1 MCLIYSQAN
10 SMRSSPR
17 ILLFLNGNRGLE
29 LYKELVKQGI
39 NIVGIVLTN
48 KNLMND
54 AVAPVVTLKGKNWTK
69 IIKFITSKKPD
80 LGIVAGFSHILPND
94 ILEIPRYGFWNLH
107 AGRVPKY
114 RGGSPLNWQM
124 INGEVRAGLSIL
136 KMTPG
141 IDDGPILSSA
151 SFKIAHTDTI
161 SDLHIRANQLF
172 PLLLIPLLSN
182 PSKSLHNS
190 KVQSRIGGKYW
201 HQRNERDGQ
210 IDWINSNSQQVY
222 NFVRAISKPYP
233 GAFGVIAGRR
243 EVRIWQVKIDE
254 NHVNGVPGRL
264 VKLKDGF
271 HVPCGGG
278 GSVLL
283 LEFESRHPIKNGERF
298 KTLSN

>member
-1 MCLIYSQAN
+1 
-10 SMRSSPR
+10 MRSNPR

-29 LYKELVKQGI
+29 LYKELVKQRI
-39 NIVGIVLTN
+39 NIVGIVSTN
-48 KNLMND
+48 KNLISDM
-54 AVAPVVTLKGKNWTK
+54 VVPVVTLKNKNWTK
-69 IIKFITSKKPD
+69 ITKFITSKKPD

-94 ILEIPRYGFWNLH
+94 ILKIPKYGFWNLH
-107 AGRVPKY
+107 AGSVPKY
-114 RGGSPLNWQM
+114 RGGSPLNWQL

-141 IDDGPILSSA
+141 IDDGPILSSTN
-151 SFKIAHTDTI
+151 FKIAHADTI
-161 SDLHIRANQLF
+161 LDLHIKANKLF
-172 PLLLIPLLSN
+172 PLLLLPLLSN
-182 PSKSLHNS
+182 LPKSLRKS
-190 KVQSRIGGKYW
+190 KVQSRIGARYW

-243 EVRIWQVKIDE
+243 EIRIWQVKIDE
-254 NHVNGVPGRL
+254 NHVDGVPGRV
-264 VKLKDGF
+264 VKLQDGF

-283 LEFESRHPIKNGERF
+283 LEFESRYPIKNGERF
-298 KTLSN
+298 KTLSS

>member
-1 MCLIYSQAN
+1 
-10 SMRSSPR
+10 MRSSPR
-17 ILLFLNGNRGLE
+17 IVLFLNGNRGLE
-29 LYKELVKQGI
+29 LYKKLVEQGI

>member
-1 MCLIYSQAN
+1 
-10 SMRSSPR
+10 MRSSPR

-39 NIVGIVLTN
+39 NIVGIVSTN
-48 KNLMND
+48 KTIIND
-54 AVAPVVTLKGKNWTK
+54 AVVPVVTLKNKKWTK
-69 IIKFITSKKPD
+69 ITKFITSKKPD

-94 ILEIPRYGFWNLH
+94 ILKIPKYGFWNLH
-107 AGRVPKY
+107 AGSVPKY
-114 RGGSPLNWQM
+114 RGGSPLNWQL

-141 IDDGPILSSA
+141 IDDGPILSSTK
-151 SFKIAHTDTI
+151 FKIAHTDTI
-161 SDLHIRANQLF
+161 LDLHIRANQLF
-172 PLLLIPLLSN
+172 PLLLLPLLSN
-182 PSKSLHNS
+182 LPKSLRNS
-190 KVQSRIGGKYW
+190 KVQSRIGRKYW

-233 GAFGVIAGRR
+233 GAFGVITGRR
-243 EVRIWQVKIDE
+243 EVRIWKVKIDE
-254 NHVNGVPGRL
+254 NHVDGVPGRL

-283 LEFESRHPIKNGERF
+283 LEFESRHPFKNGERF
-298 KTLSN
+298 KTLSS

>member
-1 MCLIYSQAN
+1 
-10 SMRSSPR
+10 MRSNPR

-29 LYKELVKQGI
+29 LYKELVKHRI
-39 NIVGIVLTN
+39 NIVGIVSTN
-48 KNLMND
+48 KNLVSDML
-54 AVAPVVTLKGKNWTK
+54 VPVVTLKNKNWTK
-69 IIKFITSKKPD
+69 ITNFITSKKPD

-94 ILEIPRYGFWNLH
+94 ILKIPRYGFWNLH
-107 AGRVPKY
+107 AGSVPKY
-114 RGGSPLNWQM
+114 RGGSPLNWQL

-141 IDDGPILSSA
+141 IDDGPILSSTN
-151 SFKIAHTDTI
+151 FKIAHADTI
-161 SDLHIRANQLF
+161 LDLHIRANKLF
-172 PLLLIPLLSN
+172 PLLLLPLLSN
-182 PSKSLHNS
+182 LPESLRKS
-190 KVQSRIGGKYW
+190 KVQSRIGARYW

-233 GAFGVIAGRR
+233 GAFGVITGRR
-243 EVRIWQVKIDE
+243 EIRIWQVKIDE
-254 NHVNGVPGRL
+254 NHVDGVPGRV

-298 KTLSN
+298 KTLSS

>member
-1 MCLIYSQAN
+1 
-10 SMRSSPR
+10 MRSSPR

>member
-1 MCLIYSQAN
+1 
-10 SMRSSPR
+10 MRSNPR

-29 LYKELVKQGI
+29 LYKELVKHRI
-39 NIVGIVLTN
+39 NIVGIVSTN
-48 KNLMND
+48 KNLVSDML
-54 AVAPVVTLKGKNWTK
+54 VPVVTLKNKNWTK
-69 IIKFITSKKPD
+69 ITKFITLKKPD

-94 ILEIPRYGFWNLH
+94 ILKIPRYGFWNLH
-107 AGRVPKY
+107 AGSVPKY
-114 RGGSPLNWQM
+114 RGGSPLNWQL

-141 IDDGPILSSA
+141 IDDGPILSSTN
-151 SFKIAHTDTI
+151 FKIAHTDTI
-161 SDLHIRANQLF
+161 LDLHIRANKLF
-172 PLLLIPLLSN
+172 PLLLLPLLSN
-182 PSKSLHNS
+182 LPESLRKS
-190 KVQSRIGGKYW
+190 KVQSRIGARYW

-210 IDWINSNSQQVY
+210 IDWINSNSRQVY

-233 GAFGVIAGRR
+233 GAFGVITGRR
-243 EVRIWQVKIDE
+243 EIRIWQVKIDE
-254 NHVNGVPGRL
+254 NHVDGVPGRV

-298 KTLSN
+298 KTLSS

>member
-1 MCLIYSQAN
+1 
-10 SMRSSPR
+10 MRSNPR

-29 LYKELVKQGI
+29 LYKELVKHRI
-39 NIVGIVLTN
+39 NIVGIVSTN
-48 KNLMND
+48 KNLVSDML
-54 AVAPVVTLKGKNWTK
+54 VPVVTLKNKNWTK
-69 IIKFITSKKPD
+69 ITKFITSKKPD

-94 ILEIPRYGFWNLH
+94 ILKIPRYGFWNLH
-107 AGRVPKY
+107 AGSVPKY
-114 RGGSPLNWQM
+114 RGGSPLNWQL

-136 KMTPG
+136 EMTPG
-141 IDDGPILSSA
+141 IDDGPILSSTN
-151 SFKIAHTDTI
+151 FKIAHADTI
-161 SDLHIRANQLF
+161 LDLHIRANKLF
-172 PLLLIPLLSN
+172 PLLLLPLLSN
-182 PSKSLHNS
+182 LPESLRKS
-190 KVQSRIGGKYW
+190 KVQSRIGARYW

-233 GAFGVIAGRR
+233 GAFGVITGRR
-243 EVRIWQVKIDE
+243 EIRIWQVKIDE
-254 NHVNGVPGRL
+254 NHVDGVPGRV

-298 KTLSN
+298 KTLSS

>member
-1 MCLIYSQAN
+1 
-10 SMRSSPR
+10 MRSNPR

-29 LYKELVKQGI
+29 LYKELVKHRI
-39 NIVGIVLTN
+39 NIVGIVSTN
-48 KNLMND
+48 KNLVSDML
-54 AVAPVVTLKGKNWTK
+54 VPVVTLKNKNWTK
-69 IIKFITSKKPD
+69 ITKFITLKKPD

-94 ILEIPRYGFWNLH
+94 ILKIPKYGFWNLH
-107 AGRVPKY
+107 AGSVPKY
-114 RGGSPLNWQM
+114 RGGSPLNWQL

-141 IDDGPILSSA
+141 IDDGPILSSTN
-151 SFKIAHTDTI
+151 FKIAHTDTI
-161 SDLHIRANQLF
+161 LDLHIRANKLF
-172 PLLLIPLLSN
+172 PLLLLPLLSN
-182 PSKSLHNS
+182 LPESLRKS
-190 KVQSRIGGKYW
+190 KVQSRIGARYW

-210 IDWINSNSQQVY
+210 IDWINSNSRQVY

-233 GAFGVIAGRR
+233 GAFGVITGRR
-243 EVRIWQVKIDE
+243 EIRIWQVKIDE
-254 NHVNGVPGRL
+254 NHVDGVPGRV

-298 KTLSN
+298 KTLSS

>member
-1 MCLIYSQAN
+1 
-10 SMRSSPR
+10 MRSNPR

-29 LYKELVKQGI
+29 LYKELVKHRI
-39 NIVGIVLTN
+39 NIVGIVSTD
-48 KNLMND
+48 KNLVSDML
-54 AVAPVVTLKGKNWTK
+54 VPVVTLKNKNWTK
-69 IIKFITSKKPD
+69 ITKFITSKKPD

-94 ILEIPRYGFWNLH
+94 ILKIPRYGFWNLH
-107 AGRVPKY
+107 AGSVPKY
-114 RGGSPLNWQM
+114 RGGSPLNWQL

-136 KMTPG
+136 EMTPG
-141 IDDGPILSSA
+141 IDDGPILSSTN
-151 SFKIAHTDTI
+151 FKIAHADTI
-161 SDLHIRANQLF
+161 LDLHIRANKLF
-172 PLLLIPLLSN
+172 PLLLLPLLSN
-182 PSKSLHNS
+182 LPESLRKS
-190 KVQSRIGGKYW
+190 KVQSRIGARYW

-233 GAFGVIAGRR
+233 GAFGVITGRR
-243 EVRIWQVKIDE
+243 EIRIWQVKIDE
-254 NHVNGVPGRL
+254 NHVDGVPGRV

-298 KTLSN
+298 KTLSS

>member
-1 MCLIYSQAN
+1 
-10 SMRSSPR
+10 MRSNPR

-29 LYKELVKQGI
+29 LYKELVKHRI
-39 NIVGIVLTN
+39 NIVGIVSTN
-48 KNLMND
+48 KNLVSDML
-54 AVAPVVTLKGKNWTK
+54 VPVVTLKNKNWTK
-69 IIKFITSKKPD
+69 ITKFITSKKPD

-94 ILEIPRYGFWNLH
+94 ILKIPKYGFWNLH
-107 AGRVPKY
+107 AGSVPKY
-114 RGGSPLNWQM
+114 RGGSPLNWQL

-136 KMTPG
+136 EMTPG
-141 IDDGPILSSA
+141 IDDGPILSSTN
-151 SFKIAHTDTI
+151 FKIAHADTI
-161 SDLHIRANQLF
+161 LDLHIRANKLF
-172 PLLLIPLLSN
+172 PLLLLPLLSN
-182 PSKSLHNS
+182 LPESLRKS
-190 KVQSRIGGKYW
+190 KVQSRIGARYW

-233 GAFGVIAGRR
+233 GAFGVITGRR
-243 EVRIWQVKIDE
+243 EIRIWQVKIDE
-254 NHVNGVPGRL
+254 NHVDGVPGRV

-298 KTLSN
+298 KTLSS

>member
-1 MCLIYSQAN
+1 
-10 SMRSSPR
+10 MRSSPR
-17 ILLFLNGNRGLE
+17 IVLFLNGNRGLE
-29 LYKELVKQGI
+29 LYKKLVEQGI
-39 NIVGIVLTN
+39 NIVGIVSTYQTLISG
-48 KNLMND
+48 
-54 AVAPVVTLKGKNWTK
+54 AVVPVVTLKGKNWTK

-141 IDDGPILSSA
+141 IDDGPILSSI

-172 PLLLIPLLSN
+172 PLLLLPLLSN
-182 PSKSLHNS
+182 PAKSLRNS

>member
-1 MCLIYSQAN
+1 
-10 SMRSSPR
+10 MRSNPR
-17 ILLFLNGNRGLE
+17 VLLFLNGNRGLE
-29 LYKELVKQGI
+29 LYKELVKHRI
-39 NIVGIVLTN
+39 NIVGIVSTN
-48 KNLMND
+48 KNLVSDML
-54 AVAPVVTLKGKNWTK
+54 VPVVTLKDKNWTK
-69 IIKFITSKKPD
+69 ITKFITSKKPD

-94 ILEIPRYGFWNLH
+94 ILKIPRYGFWNLH
-107 AGRVPKY
+107 AGSVPKY
-114 RGGSPLNWQM
+114 RGGSPLNWQL

-141 IDDGPILSSA
+141 IDDGPILSSTN
-151 SFKIAHTDTI
+151 FKIEDTDTI
-161 SDLHIRANQLF
+161 LDLHIRANKLF
-172 PLLLIPLLSN
+172 PLLLLPLLSN
-182 PSKSLHNS
+182 LPESLRKS
-190 KVQSRIGGKYW
+190 KVQSRIGARYW

-233 GAFGVIAGRR
+233 GAFGVITGRR
-243 EVRIWQVKIDE
+243 EIRIWQVKIDE
-254 NHVNGVPGRL
+254 NHVDGVPGRV

-298 KTLSN
+298 KTLSS

>member
-1 MCLIYSQAN
+1 
-10 SMRSSPR
+10 MRSNPR

-39 NIVGIVLTN
+39 NIVGIVSTN
-48 KNLMND
+48 KTLISDM
-54 AVAPVVTLKGKNWTK
+54 VVPVVTLKDKNWTK
-69 IIKFITSKKPD
+69 ITKFITSKKPD

-94 ILEIPRYGFWNLH
+94 ILKIPKYGFWNLH
-107 AGRVPKY
+107 AGSVPKY
-114 RGGSPLNWQM
+114 RGGSPLNWQL

-141 IDDGPILSSA
+141 IDDGPILSSTN
-151 SFKIAHTDTI
+151 FKIEDTDTI
-161 SDLHIRANQLF
+161 LDLHIRANKLF
-172 PLLLIPLLSN
+172 PLLLLPLLSN
-182 PSKSLHNS
+182 LPESLRKS
-190 KVQSRIGGKYW
+190 KVQSRIGARYW

-233 GAFGVIAGRR
+233 GAFGVITGRR
-243 EVRIWQVKIDE
+243 EIRIWQVKIDE
-254 NHVNGVPGRL
+254 NHVDGVPGRV
-264 VKLKDGF
+264 VKLQDGF

-298 KTLSN
+298 KTLSS

>member
-1 MCLIYSQAN
+1 
-10 SMRSSPR
+10 MRSSPR
-17 ILLFLNGNRGLE
+17 IVLFLNGNRGLE
-29 LYKELVKQGI
+29 LYKKLVEQGI
-39 NIVGIVLTN
+39 NIVGIVSTYQTLISG
-48 KNLMND
+48 
-54 AVAPVVTLKGKNWTK
+54 AVVPVVTLKGKNWTK

-141 IDDGPILSSA
+141 IDDGPILSSI

-172 PLLLIPLLSN
+172 PLLLLPLLSN
-182 PSKSLHNS
+182 PAKSLRNS

-210 IDWINSNSQQVY
+210 IDWNNSSSQQVY

>member
-1 MCLIYSQAN
+1 
-10 SMRSSPR
+10 MRSNPR

-29 LYKELVKQGI
+29 LYKELVKHRI
-39 NIVGIVLTN
+39 NIVGIVSTD
-48 KNLMND
+48 KNLVSDML
-54 AVAPVVTLKGKNWTK
+54 VPVVTLKNKNWTK
-69 IIKFITSKKPD
+69 ITKFITLKKPD

-94 ILEIPRYGFWNLH
+94 ILKIPRYGFWNLH
-107 AGRVPKY
+107 AGSVPKY
-114 RGGSPLNWQM
+114 RGGSPLNWQL

-136 KMTPG
+136 EMTPG
-141 IDDGPILSSA
+141 IDDGPILSSTN
-151 SFKIAHTDTI
+151 FKIAHADTI
-161 SDLHIRANQLF
+161 LDLHIRANKLF
-172 PLLLIPLLSN
+172 PLLLLPLLSN
-182 PSKSLHNS
+182 LPESLRKS
-190 KVQSRIGGKYW
+190 KVQSRIGARYW

-233 GAFGVIAGRR
+233 GAFGVITGRR
-243 EVRIWQVKIDE
+243 EIRIWQVKIDE
-254 NHVNGVPGRL
+254 NHVDGVPGRV

-298 KTLSN
+298 KTLSS

>member
-1 MCLIYSQAN
+1 
-10 SMRSSPR
+10 MRSSPR

-114 RGGSPLNWQM
+114 RGGSPLNWQI

-172 PLLLIPLLSN
+172 PLLLIPLLWN
-182 PSKSLHNS
+182 PPKSLHNS
-190 KVQSRIGGKYW
+190 KVQSRIGVKYW

-233 GAFGVIAGRR
+233 GAFGVIAGGR

>member
-1 MCLIYSQAN
+1 
-10 SMRSSPR
+10 MRSNPR

-29 LYKELVKQGI
+29 LYKELVKHRI
-39 NIVGIVLTN
+39 NIVGIVSTD
-48 KNLMND
+48 KNLVSDML
-54 AVAPVVTLKGKNWTK
+54 VPVVTLKNKNWTK
-69 IIKFITSKKPD
+69 ITKFITSKKPD

-94 ILEIPRYGFWNLH
+94 ILKIPRFGFWNLH
-107 AGRVPKY
+107 AGSVPKY
-114 RGGSPLNWQM
+114 RGGSPLNWQL

-141 IDDGPILSSA
+141 IDDGPILRSTN
-151 SFKIAHTDTI
+151 FKIAHTDTI
-161 SDLHIRANQLF
+161 LDLHIRANKLF
-172 PLLLIPLLSN
+172 PLLLLPLLSN
-182 PSKSLHNS
+182 LPESLRKS
-190 KVQSRIGGKYW
+190 KVQSRIGARYW

-233 GAFGVIAGRR
+233 GAFGVITGRR
-243 EVRIWQVKIDE
+243 EIRIWQVKIDE
-254 NHVNGVPGRL
+254 NHVDGVPGRV

-298 KTLSN
+298 KTLSS

>member
-1 MCLIYSQAN
+1 
-10 SMRSSPR
+10 MRSNPR

-29 LYKELVKQGI
+29 LYKELVKQRI
-39 NIVGIVLTN
+39 NIVGIVSPN
-48 KNLMND
+48 KNLVSDMLVP
-54 AVAPVVTLKGKNWTK
+54 AVTLKNKNWSKITK
-69 IIKFITSKKPD
+69 FMTSKKPD

-94 ILEIPRYGFWNLH
+94 ILKIPKYGFWNLH
-107 AGRVPKY
+107 AGSVPKY
-114 RGGSPLNWQM
+114 RGGSPLNWQL

-141 IDDGPILSSA
+141 IDDGPILGSTN
-151 SFKIAHTDTI
+151 FKIAHTDTI
-161 SDLHIRANQLF
+161 LDLHIKANKLF
-172 PLLLIPLLSN
+172 PLLLLPLLSN
-182 PSKSLHNS
+182 IPKSLRKS
-190 KVQSRIGGKYW
+190 RVQSRIGARYW

-233 GAFGVIAGRR
+233 GAFGVITGRR
-243 EVRIWQVKIDE
+243 EIRIWQVKIDE
-254 NHVNGVPGRL
+254 NHVDGVPGRV

-298 KTLSN
+298 KTLSS

>member
-1 MCLIYSQAN
+1 
-10 SMRSSPR
+10 MRSNPR

-29 LYKELVKQGI
+29 LYKELVKHRI
-39 NIVGIVLTN
+39 NIVGIVSTN
-48 KNLMND
+48 KSLIND
-54 AVAPVVTLKGKNWTK
+54 TVVPVVTLKNKKWTK
-69 IIKFITSKKPD
+69 ITKFITSKKPD

-94 ILEIPRYGFWNLH
+94 ILKIPRYGFWNLH
-107 AGRVPKY
+107 AGSVPKY
-114 RGGSPLNWQM
+114 RGGSPLNWQL

-136 KMTPG
+136 EMTPG
-141 IDDGPILSSA
+141 IDDGPILSSTN
-151 SFKIAHTDTI
+151 FKIAHADTI
-161 SDLHIRANQLF
+161 LDLHIRANKLF
-172 PLLLIPLLSN
+172 PLLLLPLLSN
-182 PSKSLHNS
+182 LPESLRKS
-190 KVQSRIGGKYW
+190 KVQSRIGARYW

-233 GAFGVIAGRR
+233 GAFGVITGRR
-243 EVRIWQVKIDE
+243 EIRIWQVKIDE
-254 NHVNGVPGRL
+254 NHVDGVPGRV

-298 KTLSN
+298 KTLSS